1 MKHSE
6 AWGTA
11 LILLAAPCAWAY
23 QAINEADWAGAREG
37 MLLYIGI
44 PADSIA
50 NWFLIAALLSGAVGL
65 LLLVPA
71 LIGRIHRKVP
81 RRIVGWTTGVAAVA
95 AVPYFG
101 LMFLFAALGA
111 FGIGDAV
118 KITAADGQSV
128 LVTQDGFDGDTVD
141 IYTQHDE
148 LHYKR
153 VRSAPEISGWPR
165 VKDQNCRLD
174 SAGDELRLICGEKRL
189 VVEEEEPA

>member
-23 QAINEADWAGAREG
+23 QAINEAYWAGAREG

-81 RRIVGWTTGVAAVA
+81 RRIVGWTTGV
-95 AVPYFG
+95 
-101 LMFLFAALGA
+101 
-111 FGIGDAV
+111 
-118 KITAADGQSV
+118 ADGQSV

>member
-1 MKHSE
+1 
-6 AWGTA
+6 
-11 LILLAAPCAWAY
+11 
-23 QAINEADWAGAREG
+23 
-37 MLLYIGI
+37 
-44 PADSIA
+44 
-50 NWFLIAALLSGAVGL
+50 
-65 LLLVPA
+65 
-71 LIGRIHRKVP
+71 
-81 RRIVGWTTGVAAVA
+81 
-95 AVPYFG
+95 
-101 LMFLFAALGA
+101 MFLFAALGA